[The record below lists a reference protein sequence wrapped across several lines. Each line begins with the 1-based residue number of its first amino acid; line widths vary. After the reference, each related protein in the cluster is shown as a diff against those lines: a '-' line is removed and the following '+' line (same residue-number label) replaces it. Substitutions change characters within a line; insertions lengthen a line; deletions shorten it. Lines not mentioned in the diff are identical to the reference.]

1 MQYLT
6 TFRNT
11 KEIKIPSSEIAT
23 FVLNESDL
31 ESECGEDKKKDAET
45 LLIDPISMSGYIV
58 QKVRKRNT
66 DKTAFIFKVRPKS
79 R

>member
-1 MQYLT
+1 MKT
-6 TFRNT
+6 CRNT

-23 FVLNESDL
+23 LVLNESDF
-31 ESECGEDKKKDAET
+31 ESECGEDTKKDAET
-45 LLIDPISMSGYIV
+45 LFIDPISMSGYII